1 MTGGLSSVSSGCRAV
16 ALPGLSALLA
26 LESCVSPEHQCFLP
40 QPTQDLERE
49 DFAGSRMA
57 SQHREGL
64 HCLPTFDSKPA
75 QSSHHHEWETAREMQ
90 HLFLHEKKFHD
101 LSRRKSKDLIIRQI
115 QAELHAWKGA
125 GSPPP
130 TAHLPPSLPSKG
142 ALTTTLAGW
151 AGQTRCWHTAWRGL
165 LTWAGAHSGRGHCAH
180 KDWDWVRLRAR
191 AFAP

>member
-26 LESCVSPEHQCFLP
+26 LESYVSPEQQCSLS
-40 QPTQDLERE
+40 QPMQDLERE
-49 DFAGSRMA
+49 AFAGSHMA

-75 QSSHHHEWETAREMQ
+75 QSSHHHTRETAWEMQ
-90 HLFLHEKKFHD
+90 HLFLCKKKFHD
-101 LSRRKSKDLIIRQI
+101 LSRRKSRDLIIRQI

-130 TAHLPPSLPSKG
+130 TAHLPPFQRSLNHNPG
-142 ALTTTLAGW
+142 RVGRTEQVL
-151 AGQTRCWHTAWRGL
+151 
-165 LTWAGAHSGRGHCAH
+165 AHSQERSAYLGRQEHTVGGGIVPTKTATGS
-180 KDWDWVRLRAR
+180 D
-191 AFAP
+191 